1 MTAAELISAPVP
13 ATTTGRR
20 RPRATALD
28 IGIVLTLVVVG
39 VAAAA
44 PLLATHDP
52 LRTDLSV
59 PLVPASWE
67 HLLGTDQLGRDL
79 FSRLLHGLRLDL
91 RIAVTAVAMTY
102 LVGLVLGCLAGYGP
116 RWLDTVVMRLGDA
129 IIAFP
134 SLVLLLAL
142 VFVLGPGESSIYIWA
157 VVFGWVTYA
166 RILRSEILVARGQE
180 YVLAATVGGLSGP
193 RIVLRHL
200 LPNVITQ
207 SVVFAMS
214 DIVFVMLG
222 VVTLGYLGLG
232 VPPPTPGLGV
242 MIAEGQALVTVRPE
256 LVTVPGLVIVVVGI
270 AASLLGDGLA
280 AKLDRR

>member
-1 MTAAELISAPVP
+1 MTAAELISAPAP
-13 ATTTGRR
+13 APSAR
-20 RPRATALD
+20 RPRATALNV
-28 IGIVLTLVVVG
+28 GIVLTLVVVG

-52 LRTDLSV
+52 LSPDLSV
-59 PLVPASWE
+59 PLVAASSE

-79 FSRLLHGLRLDL
+79 FSRLLYGLRLDL
-91 RIAVTAVAMTY
+91 RIAVTAVAMTFV
-102 LVGLVLGCLAGYGP
+102 VGLVLGCLAGYGP
-116 RWLDTVVMRLGDA
+116 RWLDAVIMRLGDA

-134 SLVLLLAL
+134 GLVLLLAL
-142 VFVLGPGESSIYIWA
+142 VFVLGPGELSIYIWA

-200 LPNVITQ
+200 LPNVVTQ

-214 DIVFVMLG
+214 DVVFVMLG
-222 VVTLGYLGLG
+222 IVTLGYLGLG
-232 VPPPTPGLGV
+232 VPPPTPGIGV
-242 MIAEGQALVTVRPE
+242 MISEGQALVTVRPE